1 MTPPNRS
8 ERNLSIVGIIPARY
22 ASSRFEGKPLADIF
36 GKPMVQHVY
45 ERACHAETLDEVIV
59 ATDDRRIYDAVIGFG
74 GNVQMTGEC
83 ATGTERVARVAER
96 LTCDIVVNIQGDEPL
111 LEPAQL
117 DLVICP
123 FMEARLQSAPTSAR
137 ARARLQ
143 SAPTSARARSQS
155 APTSARARAR
165 LQSAPTRHEPG
176 DAVYNRAQSIEAISR
191 PEPVGAVSNRAQDIQ
206 VTTLKQRIDTV
217 ADYRDVNVV
226 KVVTNLR
233 GDALYF
239 SRAPMPGKIN
249 ETTLREFPVY
259 RHVGLYAYRREQ
271 LLAFTKWD
279 STPYEKAEGL
289 EQLRFL
295 EHGVPIH
302 VVETEIPL
310 IGVDVPADLARVKQ
324 ILSQK

>member
-1 MTPPNRS
+1 MTAPNRS
-8 ERNLSIVGIIPARY
+8 ETHLSIVGIIPARY
-22 ASSRFEGKPLADIF
+22 ASSRFEGKPLVDIF

-45 ERACHAETLDEVIV
+45 ERACRAETLDEVIV

-74 GNVQMTGEC
+74 GNVQMTGAC

-111 LEPAQL
+111 LKPAQL
-117 DLVICP
+117 DLMIRP
-123 FMEARLQSAPTSAR
+123 F
-137 ARARLQ
+137 
-143 SAPTSARARSQS
+143 
-155 APTSARARAR
+155 
-165 LQSAPTRHEPG
+165 
-176 DAVYNRAQSIEAISR
+176 I
-191 PEPVGAVSNRAQDIQ
+191 AQDVQ
-206 VTTLKQRIDTV
+206 VSTLKQRIENV

-226 KVVTNLR
+226 KVVTDLQ

-239 SRAPMPGKIN
+239 SRAPMPGSID
-249 ETTLREFPVY
+249 ETALQDFPVY
-259 RHVGLYAYRREQ
+259 RHVGLYAYRRMQ

-302 VVETEIPL
+302 VVETDTPL
-310 IGVDVPADLARVKQ
+310 IGVDVPADLARVKR
-324 ILSQK
+324 ILSATAS

>member
-1 MTPPNRS
+1 MTAPNRS
-8 ERNLSIVGIIPARY
+8 ETHLSIVGIIPARY
-22 ASSRFEGKPLADIF
+22 ASSRFEGKPLVDIF

-45 ERACHAETLDEVIV
+45 ERACLAETLDEVIV

-74 GNVQMTGEC
+74 GNVQMTGAC

-111 LEPAQL
+111 LKPAQL
-117 DLVICP
+117 ELMIHP
-123 FMEARLQSAPTSAR
+123 F
-137 ARARLQ
+137 
-143 SAPTSARARSQS
+143 
-155 APTSARARAR
+155 
-165 LQSAPTRHEPG
+165 
-176 DAVYNRAQSIEAISR
+176 I
-191 PEPVGAVSNRAQDIQ
+191 AQDVQ
-206 VTTLKQRIDTV
+206 VATLKQRIENV

-226 KVVTNLR
+226 KVVTDLK

-239 SRAPMPGKIN
+239 SRAPMPGRID
-249 ETTLREFPVY
+249 ETALQDFPVY
-259 RHVGLYAYRREQ
+259 RHVGLYAYRRMQ

-302 VVETEIPL
+302 VVETDTPL
-310 IGVDVPADLARVKQ
+310 IGVDVPADLARVKR
-324 ILSQK
+324 ILSATAS

>member
-45 ERACHAETLDEVIV
+45 ERACHAETLDEVVV

-137 ARARLQ
+137 ARAR
-143 SAPTSARARSQS
+143 SQS
-155 APTSARARAR
+155 APTRPE
-165 LQSAPTRHEPG
+165 LG

-191 PEPVGAVSNRAQDIQ
+191 PEPVDAVSNRAQDIQ

-217 ADYRDVNVV
+217 ADYRDVNIV

-302 VVETEIPL
+302 VVKTDTPL

-324 ILSQK
+324 ILSHK

>member
-1 MTPPNRS
+1 M
-8 ERNLSIVGIIPARY
+8 SIVGVIPARY

-117 DLVICP
+117 DLMICP
-123 FMEARLQSAPTSAR
+123 FMEARLQSAPTSARARLQSAPTSAR

-143 SAPTSARARSQS
+143 SAPTR
-155 APTSARARAR
+155 P
-165 LQSAPTRHEPG
+165 EPVG
-176 DAVYNRAQSIEAISR
+176 AVYNRAQSIEAISR
-191 PEPVGAVSNRAQDIQ
+191 PEPVGAVSNSAQDIQ

-217 ADYRDVNVV
+217 ADYRDVNIV

-249 ETTLREFPVY
+249 ETALQEFPVY
-259 RHVGLYAYRREQ
+259 RHVGLYAYRRKQ

-324 ILSQK
+324 ILSHE

>member
-1 MTPPNRS
+1 MTPANRS

-45 ERACHAETLDEVIV
+45 ERACCAETLDEVIV

-83 ATGTERVARVAER
+83 ATGTERVARVAEG

-117 DLVICP
+117 DLMIRP
-123 FMEARLQSAPTSAR
+123 FM
-137 ARARLQ
+137 
-143 SAPTSARARSQS
+143 
-155 APTSARARAR
+155 
-165 LQSAPTRHEPG
+165 
-176 DAVYNRAQSIEAISR
+176 AQN
-191 PEPVGAVSNRAQDIQ
+191 VQVS
-206 VTTLKQRIDTV
+206 TLKQRIENV

-239 SRAPMPGKIN
+239 SRAPMPGRID
-249 ETTLREFPVY
+249 ETALQAFPVY
-259 RHVGLYAYRREQ
+259 RHVGLYAYRRER

-302 VVETEIPL
+302 VVETDTPL
-310 IGVDVPADLARVKQ
+310 IGVDVPADLARVKR
-324 ILSQK
+324 ILSATAS